1 MTKLIIDEMQV
12 RLEDLRYPKYLL
24 FFCEAERSGSVLPVI
39 FDLEDSQVPGR
50 VTPAQLLSHF

>member
-1 MTKLIIDEMQV
+1 MIIDEMQV